1 MSVKREAERRAFAA
15 RAAGGRPTPVA
26 RVFPADA
33 LTPVTLFRRM
43 RAAGSEC
50 FLLESVEGGETIA
63 RYTFLGCEPVARLT
77 ARDGAIEIDDGS
89 GPRAAGQDFLGAL
102 DALAT
107 RPGFLPDPDLPPLS
121 SGAVGFL
128 GYDAVR
134 LFEDIPDAHRR
145 DGRIPDALFLRFE
158 SVVAFDHARQRLLLV
173 TDVAP
178 ESSGEDAAGKAAE
191 DAAARLDRLES
202 LLHAPDPPR
211 PGGAGPAGPSLAG
224 MPRERFLELVAQA
237 QEAIRDGEVYQ
248 VVLSQRWTMA
258 LDVDPFE
265 VYRALRMLNPSP
277 YLFYLETREASIF
290 GASPEMLVRCR
301 GRHAE
306 TRPIAGT
313 APRGANAAEDAA
325 LAERLLA
332 DPKERAE
339 HVMLVDLSR
348 NDLGRVSAT
357 GSVCVPRYAAV
368 EKYSHVQHIVS
379 EVHGDLAAGRR
390 ATEALAACF
399 PAGTLTGAP
408 KIRAMELI
416 DGYEPCRR
424 GVYGGA
430 VGYLDAAGN
439 LDVAI
444 AIRTAV
450 VEGGVC
456 RIQAGAGIVADSVP
470 ESEYR
475 EAEAKAAA
483 VFRAI
488 EMAREWAAE
497 TDSGSRPSP
506 IAVPP
511 SAGQR

>member
-1 MSVKREAERRAFAA
+1 MSARREAERQAFAA

-26 RVFPADA
+26 RTFPADA

-43 RAAGSEC
+43 RAGGSEC

-63 RYTFLGCEPVARLT
+63 RYTFLGCEPVSRLT
-77 ARDGAIEIDDGS
+77 ADSRGIQIEDGS
-89 GPRAAGQDFLGAL
+89 GVRAAGADFLAEL
-102 DALAT
+102 DMLAT
-107 RPGFLPDPDLPPLS
+107 RPGFIGDPELPPLS

-134 LFEDIPDAHRR
+134 LFEEIPDAHPRE
-145 DGRIPDALFLRFE
+145 GKIPDALFLRFE

-173 TDVAP
+173 TDVVP
-178 ESSGEDAAGKAAE
+178 ERTDEEAASAAAS
-191 DAAARLDRLES
+191 AAIARLDRLEAF
-202 LLHAPDPPR
+202 LRAPDPANPPGREASGLPR
-211 PGGAGPAGPSLAG
+211 AG
-224 MPRERFLELVAQA
+224 MSRERFLERVLEA

-248 VVLSQRWTMA
+248 VVLSQRWT
-258 LDVDPFE
+258 LELGVDPFE

-277 YLFYLETREASIF
+277 YLFFLETREASIF

-301 GRHAE
+301 GGHAE

-313 APRGANAAEDAA
+313 APRGTGPAEDAE
-325 LAERLLA
+325 LARQLLA

-348 NDLGRVSAT
+348 NDLGRVSAIGT
-357 GSVCVPRYAAV
+357 VRVPRYAAV

-379 EVHGDLAAGRR
+379 EVHGELAPGQL
-390 ATEALAACF
+390 ATDALAACF

-416 DGYEPCRR
+416 DGYESSRR

-450 VEGGVC
+450 VEGGIC
-456 RIQAGAGIVADSVP
+456 RIQAGAGIVVDSVP
-470 ESEYR
+470 EAEYR

-483 VFRAI
+483 LFQAI
-488 EMAREWAAE
+488 EMAREWAA
-497 TDSGSRPSP
+497 GSAEGAPR
-506 IAVPP
+506 
-511 SAGQR
+511 

>member
-1 MSVKREAERRAFAA
+1 MSARREAERQAFAS
-15 RAAGGRPTPVA
+15 RAAGGVATPVA
-26 RVFPADA
+26 RAFPADA

-43 RAAGSEC
+43 RAGGSEC

-63 RYTFLGCEPVARLT
+63 RYTFLGCEPVSRLT
-77 ARDGAIEIDDGS
+77 ADDRGIRIEDRTGV
-89 GPRAAGQDFLGAL
+89 RAAGGNFLAAL
-102 DALAT
+102 DTLAT
-107 RPGFLPDPDLPPLS
+107 RPGFVGDPDLPPLS

-134 LFEDIPDAHRR
+134 LFEDIPDSHPRE
-145 DGRIPDALFLRFE
+145 GRIPDALFLRFE

-173 TDVAP
+173 TDVVP
-178 ESSGEDAAGKAAE
+178 EGTGEAAATAA
-191 DAAARLDRLES
+191 AAAAIARLDRLEAF
-202 LLHAPDPPR
+202 LRAPDPAGAAGTKGSEPPR
-211 PGGAGPAGPSLAG
+211 AG
-224 MPRERFLELVAQA
+224 MPRERFLERVLQA

-248 VVLSQRWTMA
+248 VVLSQRWTLE

-277 YLFYLETREASIF
+277 YLFFLETREASIF

-301 GRHAE
+301 GGHAE

-313 APRGANAAEDAA
+313 APRGAVPAEDAE
-325 LAERLLA
+325 LARRLLA

-357 GSVCVPRYAAV
+357 GTVRVPRYAAV

-379 EVHGDLAAGRR
+379 EVHGDLASGRR
-390 ATEALAACF
+390 ATDALAACF

-416 DGYEPCRR
+416 DGYEPSRR

-470 ESEYR
+470 ETEYR

-483 VFRAI
+483 LFQAI
-488 EMAREWAAE
+488 AMAREWAAE
-497 TDSGSRPSP
+497 AAEGAPR
-506 IAVPP
+506 
-511 SAGQR
+511 